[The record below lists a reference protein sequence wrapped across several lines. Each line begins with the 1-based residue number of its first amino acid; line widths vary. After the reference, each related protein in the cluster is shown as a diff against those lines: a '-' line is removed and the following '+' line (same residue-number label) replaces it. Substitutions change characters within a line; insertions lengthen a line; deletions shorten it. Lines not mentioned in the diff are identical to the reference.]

1 MNYLGFVL
9 FILQVLHV
17 LSQVSTNNL
26 YFLLDE
32 GKEKCFLEEIPK
44 DTLVMAS
51 YKIEPATQQAIA
63 SATTLTVKVKVLDNE
78 AKLVLER
85 EMGAEN
91 RVAFTSQTSGEHKL
105 CFSSPS
111 SRWFG
116 KLSLRFF
123 LDIQVGEGATNYE
136 EIARQEH
143 LSVLEITIRRLN
155 DRVKDIRAEQNYQ
168 RNREISFRN
177 TSESTNSR
185 VMWWAVIQ
193 TVILVGTGL
202 WQITHL
208 KNFFKAKK
216 LV

>member
-1 MNYLGFVL
+1 MKNYLGFVL

-63 SATTLTVKVKVLDNE
+63 TATTLTVKVKVLDNE

-116 KLSLRFF
+116 KLSLVQKGSLSLFVYHSSFF
-123 LDIQVGEGATNYE
+123 FFRDSSWIFK
-136 EIARQEH
+136 
-143 LSVLEITIRRLN
+143 LE
-155 DRVKDIRAEQNYQ
+155 KEQ
-168 RNREISFRN
+168 RI
-177 TSESTNSR
+177 
-185 VMWWAVIQ
+185 M
-193 TVILVGTGL
+193 
-202 WQITHL
+202 
-208 KNFFKAKK
+208 KK
-216 LV
+216 LHDKNIYLVRR